1 MAAQFCSLFSVIFI
15 SERRLFLRRP
25 GEAAIQEGLP
35 APLCSVSDVI
45 QRFCARAK
53 RLTARRAR
61 VINSGASKRVFV
73 TMAGHDM
80 HTNACGF
87 SNSWSSLMYLAPS
100 DFLGLEQL
108 TSSCRSRAVEASRT
122 HLKSSRSDPIAPIAT
137 LRSACHCLLP
147 PLYSFARGL
156 RRSFN
161 RSKSVGSH
169 RSSSNTSASVVLL
182 QLENLLCPIKPLPM
196 RIRTL

>member
-25 GEAAIQEGLP
+25 GDAAIQEGLP

-53 RLTARRAR
+53 RLTARGAR
-61 VINSGASKRVFV
+61 VINSGASKWVFV
-73 TMAGHDM
+73 TMAAMLMTDKSTSRVATSPHNM

-87 SNSWSSLMYLAPS
+87 SNSSSSLMYLAPS
-100 DFLGLEQL
+100 DFLGLEHL
-108 TSSCRSRAVEASRT
+108 TSSCRSAFAHSCSLSRRFIHGSGWWNGSGIRRRAVEASRT

-137 LRSACHCLLP
+137 RTALREDS
-147 PLYSFARGL
+147 G
-156 RRSFN
+156 
-161 RSKSVGSH
+161 
-169 RSSSNTSASVVLL
+169 VL
-182 QLENLLCPIKPLPM
+182 
-196 RIRTL
+196 